1 MSQRVVHPLWRCC
14 HWPLLGKGR
23 LGCPWQGSSCDW
35 PTCIFQP
42 SPKTCRCE
50 CLEGPPAQST
60 LLSSAGKITI
70 GAPAVLSTMVFR
82 LAWAVKTLQRRP
94 KYVARASVYCATVPY
109 VYQKPDFHA
118 AILTPLFTCTVFSYL
133 LLVGS
138 SWARDQFSTCTLL
151 LHCIMLMC

>member
-35 PTCIFQP
+35 PTCICQP

-70 GAPAVLSTMVFR
+70 GAPAVLSTIVFR
-82 LAWAVKTLQRRP
+82 LAWAIKDIAKTPEVCCQGFSVLCNGTVRLP
-94 KYVARASVYCATVPY
+94 KTRLSRSHFNTIIIHMYRFFHIYCLWAPVGHVTSSAAHALCCCIASC
-109 VYQKPDFHA
+109 
-118 AILTPLFTCTVFSYL
+118 
-133 LLVGS
+133 
-138 SWARDQFSTCTLL
+138 
-151 LHCIMLMC
+151 

>member
-50 CLEGPPAQST
+50 CLEGPPAQSQQW
-60 LLSSAGKITI
+60 LSSAGKS
-70 GAPAVLSTMVFR
+70 PSVLQQCFQQWCSVS
-82 LAWAVKTLQRRP
+82 LGLSKTLQRRP
-94 KYVARASVYCATVPY
+94 KYVARASVYCNGTVRLPKTRLPRSHFNTIIHMY
-109 VYQKPDFHA
+109 CFF
-118 AILTPLFTCTVFSYL
+118 I
-133 LLVGS
+133 
-138 SWARDQFSTCTLL
+138 STACGLQLGT
-151 LHCIMLMC
+151 